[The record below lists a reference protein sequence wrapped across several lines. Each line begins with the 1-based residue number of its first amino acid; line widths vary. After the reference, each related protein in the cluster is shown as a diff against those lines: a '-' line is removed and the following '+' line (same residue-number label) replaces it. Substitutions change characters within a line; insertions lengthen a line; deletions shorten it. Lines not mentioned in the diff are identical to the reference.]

1 MTLAECDRLR
11 LSILGA
17 MAEGGV
23 LRLDLAG
30 SGPWDLAGLQVVL
43 AAVKTVRG
51 QGRSAILDRVPDV
64 FLDVAEKAGCK
75 GFLSGSILGTEI

>member
-1 MTLAECDRLR
+1 MR

-17 MAEGGV
+17 MAKGGV

-64 FLDVAEKAGCK
+64 FLDVVEKAGCK
-75 GFLSGSILGTEI
+75 DFLSGSISGTEM

>member
-1 MTLAECDRLR
+1 MTLAECGPLR
-11 LSILGA
+11 LSILTA
-17 MAEGGV
+17 IAKGGT

-51 QGRSAILDRVPDV
+51 QNRTAALDRVPDV
-64 FLDVAEKAGCK
+64 FVDLVEKAGCK
-75 GFLSGSILGTEI
+75 DFLSGSIRGQDA